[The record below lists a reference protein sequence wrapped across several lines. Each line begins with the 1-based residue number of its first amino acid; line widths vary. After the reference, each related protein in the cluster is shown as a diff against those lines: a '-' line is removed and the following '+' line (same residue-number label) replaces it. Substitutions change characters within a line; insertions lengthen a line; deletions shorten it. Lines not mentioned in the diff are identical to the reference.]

1 MSFLKTLMPLLSLK
15 RLAQRPV
22 APSGNVKIWID
33 IPLSGWTR
41 SPKNSVPDG
50 KFDKLEIDSEVCF
63 VEKAGEKG
71 PQAYIFKG
79 CNGYNRSNQNIR
91 QGAQEEPALFRGT

>member
-1 MSFLKTLMPLLSLK
+1 MMSILEKGGPKAGCALWK
-15 RLAQRPV
+15 REDMDRYPFI
-22 APSGNVKIWID
+22 S
-33 IPLSGWTR
+33 WTI

-79 CNGYNRSNQNIR
+79 CNDYNRSNQNIR